1 MQELAGGSE
10 RKVMLSTKNINKWD
24 VVTDKLERVEKNTL
38 NCGIYSKSKRE
49 SPRVLNQ
56 KDDTKRFV
64 LWKEYCKAV

>member
-38 NCGIYSKSKRE
+38 NCEIYSKSNRE
-49 SPRVLNQ
+49 SPSL
-56 KDDTKRFV
+56 KPKG
-64 LWKEYCKAV
+64 